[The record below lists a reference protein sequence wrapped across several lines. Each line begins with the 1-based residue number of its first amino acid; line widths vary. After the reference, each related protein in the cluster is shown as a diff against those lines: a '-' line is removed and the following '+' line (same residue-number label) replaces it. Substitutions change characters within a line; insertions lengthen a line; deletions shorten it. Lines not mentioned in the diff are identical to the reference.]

1 MKTKNRILGRRYT
14 AALLSLVPV
23 LNTTAQDASKKL
35 SLSESLTQAFHDEQT
50 SGTYYRP
57 SLSNSTTRDPDPPKY
72 AGNFSQSWLSS
83 VGTIYQPNQ
92 LTWLDLGLD
101 TRVRFEYRDNDLRG
115 LNQLDPKNALDQKV
129 NKKFQQT
136 DNVFLQ
142 RTRLYLGVKD
152 IIDPFRFAVE
162 IADSRR
168 YGGTDF
174 RPVPKGDEVNA
185 LEPIRLYG
193 ELYFKDLLGHDNHGN
208 ARPFSIRY
216 GIHNFEF
223 LDRRIIANNQW
234 RNTANTFQGL
244 HGAIGQDS
252 NAWAV
257 DFLAIQPLKRLEYE
271 RDKVV
276 DPVWVY
282 GVIGHWRKWSDFITV
297 EPYYFQR
304 RNPRYVDSNNKF
316 VTNRVVHMPGVR
328 TYGQLPETG
337 FDFDA
342 SVLPQF
348 GTKGA
353 INKVPD
359 LVGTVDAGKNSATR
373 AAENIRA
380 LGYTAEIGYT
390 WKDNLW
396 KPRLAA
402 FYGFASGDTLANPQ
416 TAGTKPAA
424 STDLTDNRFE
434 RFYGFQR
441 PWSAQD
447 YIVFENIS
455 SPKVRL
461 EFRPH
466 KDLRVDLGFSW
477 FWLASSTD
485 RYYRANAAAGTK
497 RDYKETYGSH
507 IGNEADIRARYALSK
522 NTEIAVGYSYFK
534 AGKFTENNIWSTPD
548 AATPGGAKHGKGDSN
563 FAYIEISQKLF

>member
-1 MKTKNRILGRRYT
+1 VKTKQRINARRFT
-14 AALLSLVPV
+14 AALVSLVPV
-23 LNTTAQDASKKL
+23 LNASAQDASKKL
-35 SLSESLTQAFHDEQT
+35 SISASFAKAFHDEQT

-83 VGTIYQPNQ
+83 IGTIYQPNQ
-92 LTWLDLGLD
+92 LSWLDIGLD
-101 TRVRFEYRDNDLRG
+101 TRVRFEYRDNDLRE
-115 LNQLDPKNALDQKV
+115 LNQAAPKTSTVFATA
-129 NKKFQQT
+129 NKRYNQT

-142 RTRLYLGVKD
+142 RTRLYLGIKD

-168 YGGTDF
+168 YGGSDF
-174 RPVPKGDEVNA
+174 RPVPKGDEINA
-185 LEPIRLYG
+185 FEPIRLYG

-208 ARPFSIRY
+208 SRPLSIRY

-234 RNTANTFQGL
+234 RNTANTFQGF
-244 HGAIGQDS
+244 HGTIGQES
-252 NAWAV
+252 NDWSV
-257 DFLAIQPLKRLEYE
+257 DLLAIQPLKRFEYD
-271 RDKVV
+271 RDKAV
-276 DPVWVY
+276 DPIWVY
-282 GVIGHWRKWSDFITV
+282 GAIGHWRKWSDVITV

-304 RNPRYVDSNNKF
+304 RNPRYIDSSNKF

-328 TYGQLPETG
+328 AYGQLPETG

-342 SVLPQF
+342 SILPQF

-359 LVGTVDAGKNSATR
+359 LVGTVDAGKDSATR

-380 LGYTAEIGYT
+380 LGYTAELGYT
-390 WKDNLW
+390 WKEHPW

-402 FYGFASGDTLANPQ
+402 FYGFASGDNLANP
-416 TAGTKPAA
+416 TTSGTKPAGA
-424 STDLTDNRFE
+424 TSTDLTDNRFE

-447 YIVFENIS
+447 YVVFENIS
-455 SPKVRL
+455 APKVRL

-466 KDLRVDLGFSW
+466 KDLRVDLGYSW
-477 FWLASSTD
+477 FWLASGSD
-485 RYYRANAAAGTK
+485 RYYRANSAASTDH
-497 RDYKETYGSH
+497 DYTEKYGSH
-507 IGNEADIRARYALSK
+507 IGNEIDIRARYALTKS
-522 NTEIAVGYSYFK
+522 TEITVGYSYFK
-534 AGKFTENNIWSTPD
+534 AGTFTEKNIWSTPT
-548 AATPGGAKHGKGDSN
+548 ASNGRGDSN